1 MTLYRGD
8 DTDAF
13 GSSFITINLATTLD
27 VAISKAIFQCGT
39 VKKVFE
45 NPIFP
50 LSIELSALETR
61 TLPANNTC
69 YLAVWDENNKKRTC
83 EGNLVFSTQ
92 SQVVS

>member
-13 GSSFITINLATTLD
+13 GSSFITINLATTLS
-27 VAISKAIFQCGT
+27 VTISKAIFQCGT
-39 VKKVFE
+39 IKKTFN
-45 NPIFP
+45 NPNFP
-50 LSIELSALETR
+50 LQIELTALETR

-83 EGNLVFSTQ
+83 EGSLIFSTQ